1 MKINRLC
8 TICARQG
15 SKGVPN
21 KNIRLFHGKPL
32 IAYVIA
38 QAKESGLFDA
48 IAVSSDG
55 DEILEHSRRYGADYL
70 IARPAQL
77 ATDVAAKLPAIQH
90 CAMQV
95 EQLSGMQF
103 ATFVDISVTSPLL
116 IAQDIQ
122 GVVGML
128 ETSKPLNVI
137 TGTIASNS
145 PYFSLVEQ
153 TAQGFVTL
161 AKKPA
166 KPFERRQDCP
176 PCFDMNGAIYAW
188 SAEHFF
194 DVTDVITDKTMIYE
208 MPAERSVDID
218 TELDF
223 EFASFLF
230 SKRIHQ
236 QTHTHQLKM
245 ET

>member
-1 MKINRLC
+1 MSKNRLC

-21 KNIRLFHGKPL
+21 KNIRQFHGKPL

-38 QAKESGLFDA
+38 AAHESRLFDA

-55 DEILEHSRRYGADYL
+55 DDILECSRIYGADYQ
-70 IARPAQL
+70 IKRPEAM

-90 CAMQV
+90 CASQV
-95 EQLSGMQF
+95 ESLSGKQF
-103 ATFVDISVTSPLL
+103 DTFVDISVTSPLL
-116 IAQDIQ
+116 LAQDIQ
-122 GVVGML
+122 GVVALL
-128 ETSKPLNVI
+128 EKQLPINVI
-137 TGTIASNS
+137 TGTVASNS

-153 TAQGFVTL
+153 TAEGFVNL
-161 AKKPA
+161 AKKPE

-188 SAEHFF
+188 TAEHFF
-194 DVTDVITDKTMIYE
+194 SLKDVITDRTLIYE

-223 EFASFLF
+223 EFAAFLF
-230 SKRIHQ
+230 NKRIHPSR
-236 QTHTHQLKM
+236 
-245 ET
+245 